1 MSGVEFSLAGGAGG
15 PFDTMADLGR
25 YLDAVAGAGFTG
37 VSLGLEQLPA
47 AATRPGAV
55 AEVARL
61 VRAAG
66 LTCPDIHALV
76 VGPDDAATLATAA
89 RLATIAEAVRARHVL
104 TVLHTPVSA
113 ASLDRLGRCAR
124 MIAGAGATLAVEFA
138 PTRPLDSIA
147 AAREAVE
154 HIGPESAGVLIDTW
168 HFFRGPSTWRDLEE
182 MPLTRLAYVQFD
194 DALPARSGDF
204 LTETTL
210 RRTWPGQ
217 GTFDLDRFV
226 RTLTSRSWD
235 GLVSVEV
242 LSGELRRLDVATF
255 ANQAYRSTRRYWPAG
270 P

>member
-124 MIAGAGATLAVEFA
+124 MITGAGATLAVEFA
-138 PTRPLDSIA
+138 PTRPLDSITA
-147 AAREAVE
+147 ALEAVE
-154 HIGPESAGVLIDTW
+154 RHRAGVGWCAHRHLALLPGPEHVGGTS
-168 HFFRGPSTWRDLEE
+168 RRCP
-182 MPLTRLAYVQFD
+182 
-194 DALPARSGDF
+194 LPASPMCSS
-204 LTETTL
+204 TTPC
-210 RRTWPGQ
+210 RPGP
-217 GTFDLDRFV
+217 GI
-226 RTLTSRSWD
+226 S
-235 GLVSVEV
+235 
-242 LSGELRRLDVATF
+242 
-255 ANQAYRSTRRYWPAG
+255 
-270 P
+270 